1 MTQFLQDLK
10 SIKAAGGGGDNEPG
24 ISGLIRVVDTI
35 NTQSNSEVSA
45 VILFTD
51 ENPQM
56 PNLKATA
63 LERIGRNPHGIEVFF
78 FLDPRLPRTVSTECL
93 RRAALLPD
101 LSERLLAEYQCRR
114 QCVEDY
120 VDIARETMGFVT
132 DSIAQQDVLSEFASR
147 YNSINPGVIGDLMCN
162 TASRRRR
169 AITSCVRLPISVF
182 ATAFTVVIE
191 TNVGSVSVADPHGNT
206 LKTVTS
212 IEVFTQLNPEVGIWS
227 VCPQGTGS
235 DFTFERSIRNDF
247 QFTVQFLMVLNGV
260 VSILPSPSPPGCNV
274 TILTLTQQLRNLTN
288 KKVQSLAV
296 TNLAGEVIQVVN
308 LERCHDHFL
317 AEFLVPQSNFSF
329 RFRGVTLSGIAFESA
344 QTLYYEP
351 EQPRLVVTEVYTPQ
365 QISKSSSA
373 KYRFIVA
380 TDNNGPCSIG
390 IRIDAQVVTADPEV
404 NLSLSSPEVT
414 ISSGANVTFHI
425 DVYVGPGALSGQ
437 NQIELSFYATGTTRL
452 LKKIYSPLGVE
463 VCMCMYVV
471 ACMCLRFCVC
481 VCMRV
486 SVVRGS
492 VHVLLGKVL
501 HASHYC
507 HASYNIAQPQRIKS
521 SQTD

>member
-1 MTQFLQDLK
+1 MNQFLTDLN
-10 SIKAAGGGGDNEPG
+10 SIKASGGAGDNEPG

-35 NTQSNSEVSA
+35 NAQNNSEVS
-45 VILFTD
+45 VVLLFTD

-56 PNLKATA
+56 PTLKATA
-63 LERIGRNPHGIEVFF
+63 LERIEQNPHGIEVYF
-78 FLDPRLPRTVSTECL
+78 FLDPRLPRTVSTDCL
-93 RRAALLPD
+93 QRAELQPELPQ
-101 LSERLLAEYQCRR
+101 RLLARYECRK

-120 VDIARETMGFVT
+120 VDIARDTMGFVT
-132 DSIAQQDVLSEFASR
+132 GSLAQPEVLSEFASR
-147 YNSINPGVIGDLMCN
+147 YNSINPGVIGDLTCN

-169 AITSCVRLPISVF
+169 AITNCVKFPISVF

-191 TNVGSVSVADPHGNT
+191 ANVGSVSVADPQGNT

-212 IEVFTQLNPEVGIWS
+212 IEVFTQLKPEVGIWS
-227 VCPQGTGS
+227 LCPQGTGS
-235 DFTFERSIRNDF
+235 HFTLERSIRNDF
-247 QFTVQFLMVLNGV
+247 QFTVQFLIVHNGV
-260 VSILPSPSPPGCNV
+260 VTIRPSPSPPGCNV
-274 TILTLTQQLRNLTN
+274 TILILTQQLRNLTN

-296 TNLAGEVIQVVN
+296 TNLAGEVMQVVN

-317 AEFLVPQSNFSF
+317 AEFLVPHSNFSF
-329 RFRGVTLSGIAFESA
+329 RFRGVTLTGIAFESA
-344 QTLYYEP
+344 QTPYYEP
-351 EQPRLVVTEVYTPQ
+351 KQPRLVVTEVYTPQ
-365 QISKSSSA
+365 QISKNSSA
-373 KYRFIVA
+373 KYRFIIA

-437 NQIELSFYATGTTRL
+437 NQIELSFYVTSTTRL

-471 ACMCLRFCVC
+471 VC
-481 VCMRV
+481 IYV
-486 SVVRGS
+486 SAFVYVY
-492 VHVLLGKVL
+492 
-501 HASHYC
+501 A
-507 HASYNIAQPQRIKS
+507 
-521 SQTD
+521 